1 MLKWILPIAILALA
15 AVIVVALVSSRPAVE
30 TAPRQVAPPPV
41 RVVAVEP
48 TSVELRVRSQGSVV
62 PATEADL
69 VSEVAGNIVRVAE
82 SFEVGGFF
90 DTGDVLLRLD
100 RRDYELAVASARATL
115 AQARVALTREE
126 AEAEVAREEWDDLGE
141 PGEPGPL
148 VLREPQLDEARARVE
163 AALASQARAELD
175 LSRTAIRAPFAGRL
189 RAKRVDR
196 GEFVNRGVPLA
207 TIYSVDAAEVTLPV
221 PDSELAFLDL
231 PLGAELRGAG
241 PRVVLQA
248 RFAGGLHQWEARI
261 VRVGGEID
269 PATRMVNLIARVE
282 APYRAMG
289 DRPPLSVGLFVDAEI
304 VGRSVDSVF
313 EVPRGA
319 LVGADRVWVV
329 EDGRLALRQVGIL
342 RSDPEVAVVLDGLTS
357 GDRISVTILETAVDG
372 MLVTPELEPQ
382 PSPRSGP
389 ESRSEPGP
397 EDMPQLEP
405 RPEHSPGS
413 EARTEP
419 QPEPDRVAEPVPAAA
434 SPIAT
439 APSETGAVAA
449 LPAAPPA
456 SGGAAAASKRGAC
469 ALAGVDVEPGAGF
482 VDVLLRTGGE
492 PAYRTF
498 WLDDPPRFVVDLSA
512 CVVRVSNTLVA
523 VDAGG
528 DKGTAGGSPARSVR
542 VGQYRGGEDPVA
554 RVVVDGASA
563 GGVDPIADPAG
574 LRLRL
579 RRSSP

>member
-1 MLKWILPIAILALA
+1 MLKWTLPVAILAVA
-15 AVIVVALVSSRPAVE
+15 ATIVVALVSSRPAVE

-69 VSEVAGNIVRVAE
+69 VSEVAGNIVWVAE

-100 RRDYELAVASARATL
+100 RRDYELAVASGRASV

-126 AEAEVAREEWDDLGE
+126 AEAEVAREEWEDLGE

-163 AALASQARAELD
+163 AALANQARAELD

-207 TIYSVDAAEVTLPV
+207 TIYSVAAAEVTLPV

-231 PLGAELRGAG
+231 PLGMELRGAG
-241 PRVVLQA
+241 PRVVLEA
-248 RFAGGLHQWEARI
+248 PFAGGLHEWEARI

-282 APYRAMG
+282 DPYRAMG
-289 DRPPLSVGLFVDAEI
+289 DRPPLSVGLFVDAEV

-319 LVGADRVWVV
+319 LVGADRVWLV
-329 EDGRLALRQVGIL
+329 EDDRLTLRQVGIL
-342 RSDPEVAVVLDGLTS
+342 RSDPDVAIVSDGLAS
-357 GDRISVTILETAVDG
+357 GDRVSLTILETAVDG
-372 MLVTPELEPQ
+372 MLVTPELEP
-382 PSPRSGP
+382 
-389 ESRSEPGP
+389 
-397 EDMPQLEP
+397 
-405 RPEHSPGS
+405 RPV
-413 EARTEP
+413 
-419 QPEPDRVAEPVPAAA
+419 PEPAAEPVPAAV
-434 SPIAT
+434 SPIA
-439 APSETGAVAA
+439 AIPSGTGAVASM
-449 LPAAPPA
+449 PAATAA
-456 SGGAAAASKRGAC
+456 SAAAAASKTGAC
-469 ALAGVDVEPGAGF
+469 ALAGVDVEQGAGF

-512 CVVRVSNTLVA
+512 CVMRVSNTLVA
-523 VDAGG
+523 VDGGG
-528 DKGTAGGSPARSVR
+528 DGGAAGGSPARSVR
-542 VGQYRGGEDPVA
+542 VGQYQGGEDPVA
-554 RVVVDGASA
+554 RVVVDGATA
-563 GGVDPIADPAG
+563 GSVEPIADPAG

>member
-1 MLKWILPIAILALA
+1 MLKWILPIAIVLLAVL
-15 AVIVVALVSSRPAVE
+15 IVVALVSSRPAVE

-69 VSEVAGNIVRVAE
+69 VSEVAGNIVWVAE

-100 RRDYELAVASARATL
+100 RRDYELAVASARASV
-115 AQARVALTREE
+115 AQARVAQTREE
-126 AEAEVAREEWDDLGE
+126 AEAEVAREEWEDLGE

-163 AALASQARAELD
+163 AALANQARAELD

-196 GEFVNRGVPLA
+196 GEFVNRGMPLA

-248 RFAGGLHQWEARI
+248 RFAGGLHEWEARI

-282 APYRAMG
+282 DPYRAMG
-289 DRPPLSVGLFVDAEI
+289 DRPPLSVGLFVDAEV

-319 LVGADRVWVV
+319 LVGVDRVWLV
-329 EDGRLALRQVGIL
+329 EDDRLTQRQVGIL
-342 RSDPEVAVVLDGLTS
+342 RSDPDVAVVLDGLTS
-357 GDRISVTILETAVDG
+357 GDLISLTILETAVDG
-372 MLVTPELEPQ
+372 MLVTPEAVVA
-382 PSPRSGP
+382 P
-389 ESRSEPGP
+389 ER
-397 EDMPQLEP
+397 
-405 RPEHSPGS
+405 
-413 EARTEP
+413 
-419 QPEPDRVAEPVPAAA
+419 QPELGSAAEPVSAAA
-434 SPIAT
+434 LPIAT
-439 APSETGAVAA
+439 APSETGAVASR
-449 LPAAPPA
+449 PAASAA
-456 SGGAAAASKRGAC
+456 SAAAAGSKTGAC
-469 ALAGVDVEPGAGF
+469 ALAGVDVERGAGF

-498 WLDDPPRFVVDLSA
+498 WLDDPPRFVVDLSD

-523 VDAGG
+523 VDGDGDGG
-528 DKGTAGGSPARSVR
+528 AAGGSPARSVR
-542 VGQYRGGEDPVA
+542 VGQYQGGEDPVA
-554 RVVVDGASA
+554 RVVVDGATA
-563 GGVDPIADPAG
+563 GGVEPIADPAG

>member
-1 MLKWILPIAILALA
+1 MLKWILPIAIVLLAVL
-15 AVIVVALVSSRPAVE
+15 IVVALVSSRPAVE

-48 TSVELRVRSQGSVV
+48 TSVELRVRSQGSVI

-69 VSEVAGNIVRVAE
+69 VSEVAGNIVWVAG

-100 RRDYELAVASARATL
+100 RRDYELAVASARASV

-126 AEAEVAREEWDDLGE
+126 AEAEVAREEWEDLGE

-163 AALASQARAELD
+163 AALANQARAELD

-196 GEFVNRGVPLA
+196 GEFVNRGMPLA

-231 PLGAELRGAG
+231 PLGADLRGAG

-248 RFAGGLHQWEARI
+248 RFAGGLHEWEARI

-282 APYRAMG
+282 DPYRAMG
-289 DRPPLSVGLFVDAEI
+289 DRPPLSVGLFVDAEV

-319 LVGADRVWVV
+319 LVGADRVWLV
-329 EDGRLALRQVGIL
+329 EDDRLTQRQVGIL
-342 RSDPEVAVVLDGLTS
+342 RSDPDVAVVLDGLTS
-357 GDRISVTILETAVDG
+357 GALISLTILETAVDG
-372 MLVTPELEPQ
+372 MLVTPEAVVA
-382 PSPRSGP
+382 P
-389 ESRSEPGP
+389 ERQS
-397 EDMPQLEP
+397 
-405 RPEHSPGS
+405 
-413 EARTEP
+413 A
-419 QPEPDRVAEPVPAAA
+419 AEPVSAAA
-434 SPIAT
+434 LPIAT
-439 APSETGAVAA
+439 APSETGAVAPS
-449 LPAAPPA
+449 PAAPPA
-456 SGGAAAASKRGAC
+456 SGPAAGSKTGAC
-469 ALAGVDVEPGAGF
+469 ALAGVDVERGAGF

-498 WLDDPPRFVVDLSA
+498 WLDDPPRYVVDLA
-512 CVVRVSNTLVA
+512 DCVVRVSNTLVA
-523 VDAGG
+523 VDGDGDGG
-528 DKGTAGGSPARSVR
+528 AAGGSPARSVR
-542 VGQYRGGEDPVA
+542 VGQYQGGEDPVA
-554 RVVVDGASA
+554 RVVVDGATA
-563 GGVDPIADPAG
+563 GGVEPIADPAG

-579 RRSSP
+579 RLRRSSP

>member
-1 MLKWILPIAILALA
+1 MLKWILPIAIVLLAVL
-15 AVIVVALVSSRPAVE
+15 IVVALVSSRPAVE

-69 VSEVAGNIVRVAE
+69 VSEVAGNIVWVAE

-100 RRDYELAVASARATL
+100 RRDYELAVASARASV

-126 AEAEVAREEWDDLGE
+126 AEAEVAREEWEDLGE

-163 AALASQARAELD
+163 AALANQARAELD

-196 GEFVNRGVPLA
+196 GEFVNRGMPLA

-231 PLGAELRGAG
+231 PLGADLRGAG

-248 RFAGGLHQWEARI
+248 RFAGGLHEWEARI

-282 APYRAMG
+282 DPYRAMG
-289 DRPPLSVGLFVDAEI
+289 DRPPLSVGLFVDAEV

-319 LVGADRVWVV
+319 LVGADRVWLV
-329 EDGRLALRQVGIL
+329 EDDRLTQRQVGIL
-342 RSDPEVAVVLDGLTS
+342 RSDPDVAVVLDGLTS
-357 GDRISVTILETAVDG
+357 GDLISLTILETAVDG
-372 MLVTPELEPQ
+372 MLVTPEAVVA
-382 PSPRSGP
+382 P
-389 ESRSEPGP
+389 ER
-397 EDMPQLEP
+397 
-405 RPEHSPGS
+405 
-413 EARTEP
+413 
-419 QPEPDRVAEPVPAAA
+419 QPELGSAAEPVSAAA
-434 SPIAT
+434 LPIAT
-439 APSETGAVAA
+439 APSETGAVASR
-449 LPAAPPA
+449 PAASAA
-456 SGGAAAASKRGAC
+456 SAAAAGSKTGAC
-469 ALAGVDVEPGAGF
+469 ALAGVDVERGAGF

-498 WLDDPPRFVVDLSA
+498 WLDDPPRFVVDLSD

-523 VDAGG
+523 VDGDGDGG
-528 DKGTAGGSPARSVR
+528 AAGGSPARSVR

-563 GGVDPIADPAG
+563 GGVEPIADPAG

>member
-1 MLKWILPIAILALA
+1 MLKWILPIAILAVA

-69 VSEVAGNIVRVAE
+69 VSEVAGNIVWVAE

-100 RRDYELAVASARATL
+100 RRDYELAVASARASV

-126 AEAEVAREEWDDLGE
+126 AEAEVAREEWEDLGE

-163 AALASQARAELD
+163 AALANQARAELD

-196 GEFVNRGVPLA
+196 GEFVSRGVPLA

-241 PRVVLQA
+241 PRVVLEA
-248 RFAGGLHQWEARI
+248 PFAGGLHEWEARI

-282 APYRAMG
+282 DPYRAMG
-289 DRPPLSVGLFVDAEI
+289 DRPPLSVGLFVDAEV

-319 LVGADRVWVV
+319 LVGADRVWLV
-329 EDGRLALRQVGIL
+329 EDDRLTLRQVGIL
-342 RSDPEVAVVLDGLTS
+342 RSDPDVAIVSDGLAS
-357 GDRISVTILETAVDG
+357 GDLISLTILETAVDG
-372 MLVTPELEPQ
+372 MLVTPELEP
-382 PSPRSGP
+382 
-389 ESRSEPGP
+389 
-397 EDMPQLEP
+397 
-405 RPEHSPGS
+405 RPV
-413 EARTEP
+413 
-419 QPEPDRVAEPVPAAA
+419 PEPAAEPVSAAA
-434 SPIAT
+434 LPIAT
-439 APSETGAVAA
+439 APSETGAVAST
-449 LPAAPPA
+449 PAATAA
-456 SGGAAAASKRGAC
+456 SAAAGSKRGAC
-469 ALAGVDVEPGAGF
+469 ALAGVDVEQGAGF

-523 VDAGG
+523 VDGGG
-528 DKGTAGGSPARSVR
+528 DGGTAGGSPARSVR
-542 VGQYRGGEDPVA
+542 VGQYQGGEDPVA
-554 RVVVDGASA
+554 RVVVDGATA
-563 GGVDPIADPAG
+563 GGVEPIADPAG